1 MVLWLKPMVPRWN
14 RGPSVCA
21 HTWLCCSTRVGITVS
36 SCNPLWDYVN
46 VLSWHNLF
54 LLRKIRYWC
63 QFGNGVTIKDLW
75 CRSETESL
83 LWMRTQGCATRQMLV
98 SRSLGMIHCGTT
110 LMCYLLWISS
120 LKQFLC
126 CLSSDQATF
135 IISVGSKG
143 HTTFMCGL
151 ISFDLGVCL
160 FTFLFNLCIPEPSQ
174 FILPKETEEQPDQ
187 MDFYPSAWSL
197 VNQSELTTLG
207 LPMVLRGHAQ
217 CQK

>member
-1 MVLWLKPMVPRWN
+1 MLLWLKPVVPWWN

-21 HTWLCCSTRVGITVS
+21 HTWSCCSARAGITVS

-46 VLSWHNLF
+46 ALCWHNLF
-54 LLRKIRYWC
+54 LLREIHYWC
-63 QFGNGVTIKDLW
+63 QFCNGVMVSDLW
-75 CRSETESL
+75 CHSETESL
-83 LWMRTQGCATRQMLV
+83 LWMRTQGCATRRMLV

-143 HTTFMCGL
+143 HTPLMCGL
-151 ISFDLGVCL
+151 LSLYFGGDYTHTSSLYVLCVKVKPWSFLVSRDNWLALKIEICFPCHWNAGVCSFAL
-160 FTFLFNLCIPEPSQ
+160 LLINVFPN
-174 FILPKETEEQPDQ
+174 
-187 MDFYPSAWSL
+187 
-197 VNQSELTTLG
+197 
-207 LPMVLRGHAQ
+207 
-217 CQK
+217 